1 MTVGWLLLGALLGGL
16 SIGFARRLRR
26 RDQIRLFAVWLLL
39 AGAFYAACAALQG
52 VGARW
57 LAIEGAGLALFALLA
72 WSGLRRPAVLALGWL
87 LHVAWDAGLH
97 LAMEQP
103 VIGPWLPLLCIPFDL
118 MVAVWLAYQ
127 PVVEP
132 RVAPRAVRRP
142 ADKA

>member
-39 AGAFYAACAALQG
+39 AGVIYAACAALQG
-52 VGARW
+52 AGTRW

-72 WSGLRRPAVLALGWL
+72 WYGLRRPAVLALGWL

-97 LAMEQP
+97 LAIEQP

-118 MVAVWLAYQ
+118 MVAAWLA
-127 PVVEP
+127 
-132 RVAPRAVRRP
+132 VAPSSSGSRSARRRRP
-142 ADKA
+142 E